1 MDSVSNA
8 SVIKRINY
16 SVKSVND
23 LAAQLEEDNSTE
35 KELIIDYPTVY
46 IINNQQMKEQ
56 MVYVGET
63 TDINRRTKEHLDR
76 DIKRASD
83 EKWKT
88 MRDSEM
94 YIVGHP
100 YFNKSLT
107 LDIENKL
114 MSYMLGVKDISKVL
128 NKRRNVQ
135 KKIFYL

>member
-1 MDSVSNA
+1 MDSITNTP
-8 SVIKRINY
+8 VIKRINY
-16 SVKSVND
+16 SMEAVQD
-23 LAAQLEEDNSTE
+23 LTTQLESDGSVE

-46 IINNQQMKEQ
+46 IIDNQQTKEK

-83 EKWKT
+83 EKW
-88 MRDSEM
+88 SEM
-94 YIVGHP
+94 LDSKMYIIGHP

-114 MSYMLGVKDISKVL
+114 MSYMLGVK
-128 NKRRNVQ
+128 
-135 KKIFYL
+135 